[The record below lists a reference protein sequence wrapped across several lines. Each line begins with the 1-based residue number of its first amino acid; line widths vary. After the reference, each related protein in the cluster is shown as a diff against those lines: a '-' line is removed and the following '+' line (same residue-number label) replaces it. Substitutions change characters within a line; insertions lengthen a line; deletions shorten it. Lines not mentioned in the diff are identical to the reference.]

1 MWEKRKGMI
10 FFFSMLNYWF
20 TCLSSVGSP
29 PFAKIFT
36 LGNNIGH
43 IIDCSRFSNYCRS
56 NCFEWKSLMKH
67 RHSTKSNSPKN
78 WSFDFW
84 SQSNFEFGYRT
95 KWNKIKLSNS
105 ELLMASM
112 LIYWS
117 SVKAVKAI
125 LILVSFIISI
135 FGVNSKIN
143 ILCENVNA
151 FVYRKNV
158 LKLQVEIILGI
169 ISIIILSCLELQH
182 NYFFWIQHS
191 SDFLNLLLSQS
202 WLSFHVWF
210 FFQMIWFIL
219 ISFGHQTLQKAVF
232 DSGAPRALVGGA
244 P

>member
-1 MWEKRKGMI
+1 MLSVKTLFDYCDRCLFFSFSCNVSTKGQIQHVRKPKRHDI
-10 FFFSMLNYWF
+10 FFSILSYWF

-43 IIDCSRFSNYCRS
+43 IIECSRFSNYCRS
-56 NCFEWKSLMKH
+56 NCFEWESLMKH

-78 WSFDFW
+78 RSFDFW
-84 SQSNFEFGYRT
+84 SQSNFEFGYQT

-105 ELLMASM
+105 KLLMASM

-151 FVYRKNV
+151 FVYQGKM
-158 LKLQVEIILGI
+158 
-169 ISIIILSCLELQH
+169 
-182 NYFFWIQHS
+182 F
-191 SDFLNLLLSQS
+191 
-202 WLSFHVWF
+202 
-210 FFQMIWFIL
+210 
-219 ISFGHQTLQKAVF
+219 
-232 DSGAPRALVGGA
+232 
-244 P
+244 

>member
-1 MWEKRKGMI
+1 
-10 FFFSMLNYWF
+10 
-20 TCLSSVGSP
+20 
-29 PFAKIFT
+29 
-36 LGNNIGH
+36 
-43 IIDCSRFSNYCRS
+43 
-56 NCFEWKSLMKH
+56 MKH

-78 WSFDFW
+78 RSFNFW

-117 SVKAVKAI
+117 SVKAVKTI
-125 LILVSFIISI
+125 LILVSFTISI

-169 ISIIILSCLELQH
+169 ISIIILSPLIVLNRSIIIPSE
-182 NYFFWIQHS
+182 S
-191 SDFLNLLLSQS
+191 STHRISLACCFPKVDSVFT
-202 WLSFHVWF
+202 FDF
-210 FFQMIWFIL
+210 FFNMIWFIL

-232 DSGAPRALVGGA
+232 YSRAPRMRVGRAL
-244 P
+244 

>member
-1 MWEKRKGMI
+1 
-10 FFFSMLNYWF
+10 
-20 TCLSSVGSP
+20 
-29 PFAKIFT
+29 
-36 LGNNIGH
+36 
-43 IIDCSRFSNYCRS
+43 
-56 NCFEWKSLMKH
+56 MKH
-67 RHSTKSNSPKN
+67 RHSTKSKSPKKSIIQFLKSIN
-78 WSFDFW
+78 
-84 SQSNFEFGYRT
+84 
-95 KWNKIKLSNS
+95 NS

-143 ILCENVNA
+143 ILRENVNG

-169 ISIIILSCLELQH
+169 ISIIILSCLESQH
-182 NYFFWIQHS
+182 NYSTFWIQHS
-191 SDFLNLLLSQS
+191 SDFPNLLLSQS

-210 FFQMIWFIL
+210 FFFNMIWFIL
-219 ISFGHQTLQKAVF
+219 ISFGHQTLQKAVL
-232 DSGAPRALVGGA
+232 DSGAPRTLVGGA

>member
-1 MWEKRKGMI
+1 MNVQG
-10 FFFSMLNYWF
+10 FQTTVDQTVLNERVWWS
-20 TCLSSVGSP
+20 TGIQQNQTHQ
-29 PFAKIFT
+29 K
-36 LGNNIGH
+36 N
-43 IIDCSRFSNYCRS
+43 RS
-56 NCFEWKSLMKH
+56 FN
-67 RHSTKSNSPKN
+67 
-78 WSFDFW
+78 FW

-143 ILCENVNA
+143 ILCENVSA

-169 ISIIILSCLELQH
+169 ISIIILSCLESQH
-182 NYFFWIQHS
+182 NYSTFWIQHS
-191 SDFLNLLLSQS
+191 LDFPNLLLSQS

-210 FFQMIWFIL
+210 FFQYDL
-219 ISFGHQTLQKAVF
+219 VYF
-232 DSGAPRALVGGA
+232 DFVRASNSPKSCVW
-244 P
+244 